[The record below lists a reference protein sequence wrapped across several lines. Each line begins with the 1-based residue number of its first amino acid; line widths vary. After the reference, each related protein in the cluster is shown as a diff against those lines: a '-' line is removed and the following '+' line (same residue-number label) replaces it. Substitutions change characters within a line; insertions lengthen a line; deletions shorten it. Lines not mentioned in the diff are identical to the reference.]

1 MTDDICFYDASELA
15 ELIRS
20 KKISAREILEAHL
33 ARIDK
38 INPQVNAIVTMDAEQ
53 ALVEAD
59 RADEKTIKG
68 HNLGSLHGVPVAHKD
83 LVDTA
88 GMRTTYGSPIYADHV
103 PEEDALIVQR
113 LKEAGAISVGKTNT
127 PEFGAGSQT
136 FNQVFGKTL
145 NPYDLTKTCGGS
157 SGGAAVALA
166 TGMVALADGSD
177 LGGSLR
183 NPANFCNVV
192 GLRPAVG
199 RVPVR
204 GSSSA
209 WQNLSV
215 QGPMARTVSDIALML
230 SVIAGPDINSP
241 VALETPGSMF
251 LAPLDKS
258 FSGIRVAWSEDLGG
272 LPIDQEIRQ
281 VVRSGASILS
291 DLGCEVTED
300 APDFTGADEAFMAWR
315 GWSFGFMEDR
325 LRDHRDQLKDTVIWN
340 IEEGLSQS
348 GRDLSK
354 ASELRSALYAR
365 VIAFF
370 DHYEYLI
377 CPVSQVP
384 PFSVETEWVSEIEG
398 VEMETYMAWA
408 KVCYFISATGL
419 PAISV
424 PAGFTGAG
432 LPVGL
437 QIIGRPRSEFEVL
450 QLAYA
455 FEGLTSYNKK
465 HPNIV
470 G

>member
-1 MTDDICFYDASELA
+1 MTDDICFYDATELA
-15 ELIRS
+15 DLIRS
-20 KKISAREILEAHL
+20 KKLSAREVLESHL
-33 ARIDK
+33 ARIDSV
-38 INPQVNAIVTMDAEQ
+38 NPQVNAIVTMDAEQ
-53 ALVEAD
+53 ALTEAD
-59 RADEKTIKG
+59 RADQSIMKG
-68 HNLGSLHGVPVAHKD
+68 NSLGLLHGVPVAHKD
-83 LVDTA
+83 LIDTA
-88 GMRTTYGSPIYADHV
+88 GMRTTYGSPIFANHV
-103 PEEDALIVQR
+103 PDKDALIVQR
-113 LKEAGAISVGKTNT
+113 LKEAGAISIGKTNT

-136 FNQVFGKTL
+136 FNQVFGRTL

-230 SVIAGPDINSP
+230 SVIAGPDISSP
-241 VALETPGSMF
+241 VALESPGSIF
-251 LAPLDKS
+251 SEPLDRS
-258 FSGIRVAWSEDLGG
+258 FSGTRVAWSEDLGG

-291 DLGCEVTED
+291 DLGCEVIED

-315 GWSFGFMEDR
+315 GWSFGFKEDL
-325 LRDHRDQLKDTVIWN
+325 LRDSRDQLKDTVVWN
-340 IEEGLSQS
+340 IEQGLSQS

-370 DHYEYLI
+370 DRYEYFI
-377 CPVSQVP
+377 CPVSQVT

-398 VEMETYMAWA
+398 VEMETYMSWA

-424 PAGFTGAG
+424 PAGFSEAG
-432 LPVGL
+432 LPIGL
-437 QIIGRPRSEFEVL
+437 QIIGKPRNEFEVL

-455 FEGLTSYNKK
+455 FEGLTSYNKN
-465 HPNIV
+465 HPDIV
-470 G
+470 V